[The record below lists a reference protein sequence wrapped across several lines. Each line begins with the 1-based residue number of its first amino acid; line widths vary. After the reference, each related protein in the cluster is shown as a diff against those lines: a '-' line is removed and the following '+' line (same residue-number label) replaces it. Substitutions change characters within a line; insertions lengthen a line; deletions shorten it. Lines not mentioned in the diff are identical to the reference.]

1 MNANTPQPQGQA
13 SSSVSPVAPTA
24 IAGSVSDHRI
34 GAETLLAEIGRV
46 RMAIVIVGHVDH
58 GKSTVVGRMLADSGS
73 LPDGKLEQIKAYCA
87 RNSRP
92 FEYAFLLDA
101 LKDEQAQG
109 ITIDT
114 ARTFF
119 KSSKRDY
126 VIIDAPG
133 HIEFL
138 KNMVSGAARAE
149 AAVLVIDAKEGIQE
163 NSKRHGYL
171 MSMLG
176 IRQITVAVNKMDLV
190 NYDRKVFEDI
200 RDEYMAFLSR
210 IGITPRHFVPL
221 AAFHGENMVKASD
234 KMPWYKGPDL
244 LSAIDRFEKAP
255 PKEGQTFRMPLQD
268 VYKFTSS
275 GDDRRIFAGR
285 VESGRV
291 RLGDEVVFQ
300 PSGKRSRIKSIEA
313 FNAPAQSEVGAG
325 YTTGFQLDTQIYV
338 NRGEILCR
346 ADEVQPHVARRL
358 RANLFWMGKKPFEMG
373 RSYFLKLGTAK
384 IPVRLGKI
392 NVVIDAS
399 ETQGKQEKTQVER
412 HDVADVI
419 LELQKP
425 LACDRIELLESTG
438 RFVIVDNYEIAGGG
452 IVREALAD
460 VDTVDSGANA
470 ETSAS
475 ASAARD
481 KNLFIHPTQV
491 DRDARVRITA
501 QRGAVLWFTGLSGS
515 GKSTIA
521 TALERKL
528 NEAGVLTYLLD
539 GDNIRTG
546 LCSDLGFSSED
557 RKENIRR
564 ISHVSRLFWDA
575 NVMTLVS
582 FISPFRIERE
592 EARKLVGGDF
602 IEVFIDSPL
611 DICEGRDPK
620 GLYAKAR
627 KGEIPEF
634 TGITSPYEP
643 PVRPDVHVKT
653 GEMDVS
659 ACVEAILDHLRDRRY
674 I

>member
-1 MNANTPQPQGQA
+1 M
-13 SSSVSPVAPTA
+13 APEA
-24 IAGSVSDHRI
+24 ISGSMSDHRT
-34 GAETLLAEIGRV
+34 GADHLLADLGRV
-46 RMAIVIVGHVDH
+46 SMSIVIVGHVDH
-58 GKSTVVGRMLADSGS
+58 GKSTVVGRLLADSGS
-73 LPDGKLEQIKAYCA
+73 LPEGKLEQIKAYCA

-92 FEYAFLLDA
+92 FEFAFLLDA
-101 LKDEQAQG
+101 LKDEQSQG

-119 KSSKRDY
+119 KSKTRDY

-190 NYDRKVFEDI
+190 NYDRGAFEDI
-200 RDEYMAFLSR
+200 RDEYMAFLGR
-210 IGITPRHFVPL
+210 IGITPRFFVPL
-221 AAFHGENMVKASD
+221 AAFPGENMVKPSE

-255 PKEGQTFRMPLQD
+255 PKEGQPFRLPLQD
-268 VYKFTSS
+268 VYKFTGQ

-285 VESGRV
+285 VESGKVRV
-291 RLGDEVVFQ
+291 GDEVVFQ
-300 PSGKRSRIKSIEA
+300 PSGKRSRVKSIEA
-313 FNAPAQSEVGAG
+313 FNAPAKSEVGAG
-325 YTTGFQLDTQIYV
+325 YTTGLQLDTQIYV

-358 RANLFWMGKKPFEMG
+358 RANLFWMGKKPFEKG
-373 RSYFLKLGTAK
+373 RTFFLKLGTAK
-384 IPVRLGKI
+384 LPVRLGEIK
-392 NVVIDAS
+392 VVIDAS
-399 ETQGKQEKTQVER
+399 ETQGKQEKLKVER
-412 HDVADVI
+412 HDVAEVI

-438 RFVIVDNYEIAGGG
+438 RFVIVDQYEIAGGG

-460 VDTVDSGANA
+460 NVIA
-470 ETSAS
+470 E
-475 ASAARD
+475 AATAAGPTEAGD
-481 KNLFIHPTQV
+481 NLYIHPTHV
-491 DRDARVRITA
+491 TRESRARISG
-501 QRGAVLWFTGLSGS
+501 QRSAVLWFTGFSGS

-521 TALERKL
+521 NALERKL
-528 NEAGVLTYLLD
+528 NEAGVLSYMLD
-539 GDNIRTG
+539 GDNVRTG
-546 LCSDLGFSSED
+546 LCKDLGFSPDD
-557 RKENIRR
+557 RRENIRR
-564 ISHVSRLFWDA
+564 IAHVSRLFWDA

-582 FISPFRIERE
+582 FISPFRAERE
-592 EARKLVGGDF
+592 HARELIGADF
-602 IEVFIDSPL
+602 IEVFVDTPL
-611 DICEGRDPK
+611 EVCEGRDPK

-627 KGEIPEF
+627 RGEVAEF
-634 TGITSPYEP
+634 TGISSPYEP
-643 PVRPDVHVKT
+643 PIKPDLHLRTDVTDVT
-653 GEMDVS
+653 G
-659 ACVEAILDHLRDRRY
+659 CVETVLDFLRERKY